1 VFAPDYLSIIL
12 IAFGLSADCFAVSVS
27 SGTSSTRLSWPTV
40 LRVSIAFGFFQALMP
55 AIGWLL
61 GLTVVGLIADID
73 HWVAFALLDFVGGKM
88 IWESFHGKENENQ
101 KKDFTKGL
109 FLLTL
114 AVATSIDA
122 LAVGLSLALA
132 RIDILVA
139 CITIG
144 TITLL
149 VTAIGFVIGRKAG
162 QLFGRYAEIAGG
174 IILIGIGLRIV
185 LNHII

>member
-27 SGTSSTRLSWPTV
+27 SATGSTRLSCSTV

-55 AIGWLL
+55 AIGWFL
-61 GLTVVGLIADID
+61 GLTVVDLIADVD
-73 HWVAFALLDFVGGKM
+73 HWVAFALLAFVGGKM
-88 IWESFHGKENENQ
+88 IWESFREEETENRKNA
-101 KKDFTKGL
+101 FTKGI

-122 LAVGLSLALA
+122 LAVGLSLAFA
-132 RIDILVA
+132 KIDIFTA

-144 TITLL
+144 AITLL
-149 VTAIGFVIGRKAG
+149 VTAIGFIIGRKAG
-162 QLFGRYAEIAGG
+162 QLFGKYAEIAGG
-174 IILIGIGLRIV
+174 IILIGIGIRIV
-185 LNHII
+185 VSHIL